1 MDKTISGIT
10 GNLQIKMYKYLHFNI
25 LIAIALLVSCNN
37 PSDLSLEKNNRKSV
51 VDAQGAI
58 HLYVDSA
65 SSQNWMNQLIKHY
78 PLDSNLFFQNRY
90 LSAHSFV
97 LHSSASL
104 DISQLSSIRIGFI
117 ENYKPSHF
125 DSTVNLQLG
134 KYNLI
139 AYKNP
144 CATGQWLIDIGNTD
158 VNSLSKLDWVQI
170 KKFIQ
175 NLSDNL
181 GLEGYFER
189 NHPTDYVRSIQS
201 EIESIWGISV
211 QIPNDWKIFGTDSG
225 FLWLGKLNPTG
236 GFSSLWITK
245 IAQTKDR
252 VNLNEHFSLRNRATK
267 NYFHNDEGTKMVI
280 SEIPIYQSKEIENNL
295 FQGWYTEE
303 ATTRRGPYFTKYI
316 FNPREKHTLLID
328 VFCTESDNMSNDVE
342 FLKHLIK
349 TVSFV
354 P

>member
-1 MDKTISGIT
+1 MC
-10 GNLQIKMYKYLHFNI
+10 KYLHINI
-25 LIAIALLVSCNN
+25 LIAVALLVSCNN
-37 PSDLSLEKNNRKSV
+37 YSDLSIEKNNRKSV
-51 VDAQGAI
+51 NDAQGAI

-65 SSQNWMNQLIKHY
+65 SSQRWLNQLIQHY
-78 PLDSNLFFQNRY
+78 PLDSSLFFQNRY

-97 LHSSASL
+97 IHSRTSL
-104 DISQLSSIRIGFI
+104 DLSQLSSIRIGFI
-117 ENYKPSHF
+117 EHYKPSHF
-125 DSTVNLQLG
+125 DSAINFQLG
-134 KYNLI
+134 KYNLK

-144 CATGQWLIDIGNTD
+144 CATGQWLVDVGNVD
-158 VNSLSKLDWVQI
+158 VKSLSKLDWIQLKNTI
-170 KKFIQ
+170 KK
-175 NLSDNL
+175 LSDNL
-181 GLEGYFER
+181 GLEGYFEQ
-189 NHPTDYVRSIQS
+189 NNPTDYVRTIQS

-225 FLWLGKLNPTG
+225 FLWLGKLNPAG

-245 IAQTKDR
+245 IGQTKEL
-252 VNLNEHFSLRNRATK
+252 VTLNEHFSLRNFATK

-316 FNPREKHTLLID
+316 FNPKEKHTLLID

-349 TVSFV
+349 NISLV